1 MRLIL
6 LLRGV
11 ESSQEA
17 DGIHQGA
24 TDMSATKGTFTEVWA
39 GLNETNQG
47 WGGCQE
53 LAASGSCDLLG
64 VEEAR
69 WGAVSRTECTAAHQ
83 EPGEGTEPPPSR
95 QGAG

>member
-24 TDMSATKGTFTEVWA
+24 TDMSATKGTFREVWA
-39 GLNETNQG
+39 GLNETSQG
-47 WGGCQE
+47 WGGSRAVTSLVLKKHGGGQFLE
-53 LAASGSCDLLG
+53 LSAQLPIRSLG
-64 VEEAR
+64 REQSHHPAGREL
-69 WGAVSRTECTAAHQ
+69 
-83 EPGEGTEPPPSR
+83 GE
-95 QGAG
+95 